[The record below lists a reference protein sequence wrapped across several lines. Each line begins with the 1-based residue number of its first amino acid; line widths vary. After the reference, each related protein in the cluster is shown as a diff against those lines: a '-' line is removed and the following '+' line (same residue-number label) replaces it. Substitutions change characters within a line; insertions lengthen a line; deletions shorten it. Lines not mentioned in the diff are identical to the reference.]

1 MITLSIRGSNQKI
14 RSELESAFFF
24 YVKRLMPRL
33 KNLEVDI
40 ELIRNLA
47 DKEGLYGDC
56 SWNDNN
62 HNPRDFTIRI
72 DSYLTLD
79 DIHDTLA
86 HEMIHVKQYVRGE
99 LVDLI
104 RSPKMCKW
112 MGELVDWTKLKSDE
126 PWEKET
132 YERSNVLY
140 EEWKSYK

>member
-1 MITLSIRGSNQKI
+1 
-14 RSELESAFFF
+14 
-24 YVKRLMPRL
+24 MPRL
-33 KNLEVDI
+33 KNLEVEI

-56 SWNDNN
+56 TWNDRN
-62 HNPRDFTIRI
+62 HCPRDFTIRM
-72 DSYLTLD
+72 DCNLKLD

-99 LVDLI
+99 LIDLV

-112 MGELVDWTKLKSDE
+112 MGELIDWTKLKSDE

-132 YERSNVLY
+132 YERSKLLY

>member
-1 MITLSIRGSNQKI
+1 
-14 RSELESAFFF
+14 
-24 YVKRLMPRL
+24 MPRL
-33 KNLEVDI
+33 KNLEVEI

-47 DKEGLYGDC
+47 GKEGLYGDC
-56 SWNDNN
+56 TWNDRN
-62 HNPRDFTIRI
+62 HCPRDFTIRMDCNI
-72 DSYLTLD
+72 KLD

-99 LVDLI
+99 LIDLV

-112 MGELVDWTKLKSDE
+112 MGELIDWTKLKNDE

-132 YERSNVLY
+132 YERSKLLY